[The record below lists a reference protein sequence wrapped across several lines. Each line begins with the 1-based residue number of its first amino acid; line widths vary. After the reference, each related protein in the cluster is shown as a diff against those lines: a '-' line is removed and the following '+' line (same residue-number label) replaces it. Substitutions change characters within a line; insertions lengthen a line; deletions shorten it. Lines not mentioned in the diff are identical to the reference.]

1 MAAGEVGRRREGETA
16 DENEKTNVKRR
27 KLEEE
32 EESRILILSQ
42 NPSSEYDLLGSASSS
57 SSVYCC
63 SSSEEKSKRRIDGAE
78 FDQTETS
85 WIYYNNFDN
94 RRVPEEEESVN
105 EVESCRVKKQKRCE
119 TVKEAEIEDFFQA
132 AEKDVRNNMLECSSK
147 YSFDFEK
154 DEPLDGR
161 YEWVKLNP

>member
-16 DENEKTNVKRR
+16 DENEKTNAKRR

-42 NPSSEYDLLGSASSS
+42 NPSSE
-57 SSVYCC
+57 
-63 SSSEEKSKRRIDGAE
+63 
-78 FDQTETS
+78 
-85 WIYYNNFDN
+85 
-94 RRVPEEEESVN
+94 RVPEEEESVN
-105 EVESCRVKKQKRCE
+105 EVESCRVNKQKGCE

>member
-1 MAAGEVGRRREGETA
+1 M
-16 DENEKTNVKRR
+16 
-27 KLEEE
+27 
-32 EESRILILSQ
+32 
-42 NPSSEYDLLGSASSS
+42 
-57 SSVYCC
+57 C
-63 SSSEEKSKRRIDGAE
+63 
-78 FDQTETS
+78 
-85 WIYYNNFDN
+85 W
-94 RRVPEEEESVN
+94 RVPEEEESVN
-105 EVESCRVKKQKRCE
+105 EVESCRVNKQKRCE